1 MGQRFQNHVSPIMS
15 VDKSKKKRIASMMME
30 MEIII
35 IIIII
40 LHNSLE
46 LSCRKLNMW
55 KERFNKLKS
64 KKKC

>member
-30 MEIII
+30 TEIII
-35 IIIII
+35 IRI

-46 LSCRKLNMW
+46 LSCRKLSMW